1 MVFGWLT
8 NLALSIQPSIRDR
21 VWWVATM
28 KKEKIEKILD
38 TASKLVKPSQ
48 IESIELRRTI
58 LSKLKPDPLNDRKT
72 NQPGEVSDQVFVIID
87 SRTVRGNSTGKT
99 YRSVYLTNGAI
110 IPGAKVLGAVKDN
123 IAYVAQQEEGI
134 VFKDVVDNLFL
145 PKPPLDSIV
154 VTINIG
160 FTGWVFSD

>member
-1 MVFGWLT
+1 
-8 NLALSIQPSIRDR
+8 
-21 VWWVATM
+21 M

-38 TASKLVKPSQ
+38 TATKLVKPSQ

-87 SRTVRGNSTGKT
+87 SRSVRGNSTGKT

-110 IPGAKVLGAVKDN
+110 IPGAKVLGSVKDN

-134 VFKDVVDNLFL
+134 VFKDVVDNPFL
-145 PKPPLDSIV
+145 PKAPPDSIV
-154 VTINIG
+154 VTINVG
-160 FTGWVFSD
+160 FTGLSF

>member
-1 MVFGWLT
+1 
-8 NLALSIQPSIRDR
+8 
-21 VWWVATM
+21 M

-38 TASKLVKPSQ
+38 TATKLVKPSQ

-72 NQPGEVSDQVFVIID
+72 NQPGEVSDQVFVILD
-87 SRTVRGNSTGKT
+87 SRSVRGNSTGKT
-99 YRSVYLTNGAI
+99 YRSVYLTNGVI

-134 VFKDVVDNLFL
+134 VFKDVVDNPFL
-145 PKPPLDSIV
+145 PKAPPDSIV
-154 VTINIG
+154 VTINVG
-160 FTGWVFSD
+160 FTGLSF